1 MGELRAMDTDLY
13 SAFTSLLPDDFDFFL
28 SVVKSHITG
37 SFRYRNSV
45 TFSSCAM
52 TGCNC
57 LQQFLL
63 MNILVQAE
71 KYANEFA
78 TGCNSFIAAFILFYF
93 ICAAD
98 LKAIKIAAH
107 IKINAAINAAIKL
120 LQPVAGSFAYF
131 SACNYSACCSCYSTQ
146 IIIRIVRHFHTH
158 ETSLKFLW
166 RQKISI
172 SHTHLLPLQGI
183 LLHMC
188 GHLQ

>member
-1 MGELRAMDTDLY
+1 MTLVTVLRRNEVGAYDLLMGELRAMDTDLY

-93 ICAAD
+93 TCAAG
-98 LKAIKIAAH
+98 LRASLFGLSLVFLCH
-107 IKINAAINAAIKL
+107 CVYFLLSLTVNTNAINCMKRLHSKVIL
-120 LQPVAGSFAYF
+120 MQ
-131 SACNYSACCSCYSTQ
+131 
-146 IIIRIVRHFHTH
+146 R
-158 ETSLKFLW
+158 SL
-166 RQKISI
+166 
-172 SHTHLLPLQGI
+172 
-183 LLHMC
+183 
-188 GHLQ
+188 